1 MKTQE
6 KFYFADSS
14 LKYCV
19 MGFNPKFL
27 AFMLE
32 NVVYFELLCRDYRVY
47 IGKNQA
53 KEIDFVAVR
62 RDEML
67 YVQVCRSLP
76 EASDRKVANLLEIN
90 DHFPKYV
97 VTMDELAGGN
107 IEGIRIVHLADFLL
121 SKEY

>member
-1 MKTQE
+1 
-6 KFYFADSS
+6 
-14 LKYCV
+14 

-32 NVVYFELLCRDYRVY
+32 NVVYFELLCRDYMVY